1 MPKKKDPH
9 KPSILGRPK
18 KEINWRL
25 FQNLCR
31 IQCTQQEIAAVFEI
45 NPETLRL
52 RAEEEYKTDFSA
64 LYKRFTEAGKCSL
77 RRFQFRLA
85 KKNAAMAI
93 WLGKQWLGQR
103 EPDPIV
109 AEAIAK
115 TGFDA
120 FNANLMKAI
129 ESLRPK
135 VEEVEVKP
143 LV

>member
-1 MPKKKDPH
+1 MPRKKDPN
-9 KPSILGRPK
+9 KPCIVGRPK
-18 KEINWRL
+18 KEINWKL
-25 FQNLCR
+25 FQNLCK
-31 IQCTQQEIAAVFEI
+31 IQCTQQEIAAAFEI

-52 RAEEEYKTDFSA
+52 RAEEEYKAEFSVI
-64 LYKRFTEAGKCSL
+64 YKRFTEAGKCSL

-103 EPDPIV
+103 EPDPII

-120 FNANLMKAI
+120 FNANLLKAV

-135 VEEVEVKP
+135 VEEIEVKGG
-143 LV
+143 